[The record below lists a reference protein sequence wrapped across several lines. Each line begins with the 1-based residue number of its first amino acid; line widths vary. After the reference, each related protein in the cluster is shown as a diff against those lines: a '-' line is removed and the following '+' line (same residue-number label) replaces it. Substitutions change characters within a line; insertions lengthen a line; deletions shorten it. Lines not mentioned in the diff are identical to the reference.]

1 MTRRMFRKLKATK
14 QKDIKNERKCR
25 RKGLDKYDERKKAE
39 RKKFKELVKTKKI
52 LRSYDAKKNHVE

>member
-39 RKKFKELVKTKKI
+39 RKKFQRTCKNKENFEKL
-52 LRSYDAKKNHVE
+52 